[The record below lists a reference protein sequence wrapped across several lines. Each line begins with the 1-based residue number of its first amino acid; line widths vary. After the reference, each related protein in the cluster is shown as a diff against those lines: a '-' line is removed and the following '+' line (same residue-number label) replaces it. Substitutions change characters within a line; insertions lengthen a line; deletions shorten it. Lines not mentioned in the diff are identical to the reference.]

1 MRFSQRIGR
10 RPIKNIIQKDSM
22 DEDLRNG
29 LWNAFQVVVLDVLDR
44 QYNWISGSPHGPLF
58 RMLWLNFFKYPLDSL
73 DDYWETTRGR
83 IREWY
88 FEAEWDLVYDFIE
101 FIAQNLLDSDKES
114 FVEICNSVL
123 EKELSTYRF
132 IGDNIGEIT
141 SAAEISAIEAA
152 LADSSPFAGI
162 NGHLQSALEKFT
174 DRKNPDYRNS
184 IKESISAVE
193 GMARLITGAPKAT
206 LGQAIKRLTDNGLVL
221 HPALKDA
228 WSKLYGYTSDAD
240 GIRHAML
247 EESKIRSS
255 DAKYML
261 VSCSAFVSYLLELSR
276 EAGLKLQR

>member
-29 LWNAFQVVVLDVLDR
+29 LWNAFQVAVLDVLDGHCDR
-44 QYNWISGSPHGPLF
+44 ISESPYGQLF
-58 RMLWLNFFKYPLDSL
+58 RQLWSDFFKYPLDTL
-73 DDYWETTRGR
+73 NNHWKTTRER
-83 IREWY
+83 IRKGYFGVKWY
-88 FEAEWDLVYDFIE
+88 DVYDFIE
-101 FIAQNLLDSDKES
+101 FIAQNLSGSDKEI
-114 FVEICNSVL
+114 FVGSCNSVL
-123 EKELSTYRF
+123 EKELSAYRF
-132 IGDNIGEIT
+132 IGDRIGEIT
-141 SAAEISAIEAA
+141 NEAEISAIEAA

-162 NGHLQSALEKFT
+162 NKHLQSALEKFT

-193 GMARLITGAPKAT
+193 GMARLITGDSKST
-206 LGQAIKRLTDNGLVL
+206 LGKAIKRLKDNNLVL
-221 HPALKDA
+221 HPALEDA
-228 WSKLYGYTSDAD
+228 WSKLYGYTSDSG

-247 EESKIRSS
+247 EESKIRSG

-276 EAGLKLQR
+276 DAGLKLRH

>member
-1 MRFSQRIGR
+1 MRFSQRKGLR
-10 RPIKNIIQKDSM
+10 SVKSIIQKDSM
-22 DEDLRNG
+22 DEDLRTG
-29 LWNAFQVVVLDVLDR
+29 LWNAFQIVVLEKLDDL
-44 QYNWISGSPHGPLF
+44 YDSISESPRKHLF

-73 DDYWETTRGR
+73 DDYWEITRRR
-83 IREWY
+83 IRDWY
-88 FEAEWDLVYDFIE
+88 FEAEWYDIYDFIE
-101 FIAQNLLDSDKES
+101 FIAQNLSGTDKGL
-114 FVEICNSVL
+114 FIKICNSIL
-123 EKELSTYRF
+123 EKELSAYRF

-141 SAAEISAIEAA
+141 SEAEISAIESA
-152 LADSSPFAGI
+152 LADTSPFAGI
-162 NGHLQSALEKFT
+162 NGHFQSALEKFT

-193 GMARLITGAPKAT
+193 GMARLITGDPKAT

>member
-1 MRFSQRIGR
+1 MFRV
-10 RPIKNIIQKDSM
+10 
-22 DEDLRNG
+22 
-29 LWNAFQVVVLDVLDR
+29 LWF
-44 QYNWISGSPHGPLF
+44 G
-58 RMLWLNFFKYPLDSL
+58 FFKYPLDNL
-73 DDYWETTRGR
+73 NDHWKTARRR

-101 FIAQNLLDSDKES
+101 FIAQNLSGSDKEL

-123 EKELSTYRF
+123 EKELSAYRF

-141 SAAEISAIEAA
+141 NEAEISAIEAG
-152 LADSSPFAGI
+152 LADSSLFAGI
-162 NGHLQSALEKFT
+162 NGHLRNALEKFT

-193 GMARLITGAPKAT
+193 GMARLITGDPKAT
-206 LGQAIKRLTDNGLVL
+206 LGKAIKRLKDNGLVL
-221 HPALKDA
+221 HPALEDA
-228 WSKLYGYTSDAD
+228 WSKLYGYTSDAG

-247 EESKIRSS
+247 EESTIRSG

-276 EAGLKLQR
+276 EAGLKLR

>member
-10 RPIKNIIQKDSM
+10 RPIKNIIQNDSM
-22 DEDLRNG
+22 DKDLRAG
-29 LWNAFQVVVLDVLDR
+29 LWNALQVIVLDVLDVH
-44 QYNWISGSPHGPLF
+44 YNWIIGSPYEQLF
-58 RMLWLNFFKYPLDSL
+58 RSLWSNFFKYPLDNL
-73 DDYWETTRGR
+73 DNDWDETRRR
-83 IREWY
+83 IRDWY

-101 FIAQNLLDSDKES
+101 FIAQNISDPDKEL
-114 FVEICNSVL
+114 FVENCNSVL
-123 EKELSTYRF
+123 EKELSAYRF

-141 SAAEISAIEAA
+141 SEAEISAIEAA
-152 LADSSPFAGI
+152 LADSSPLAGI

-193 GMARLITGAPKAT
+193 GMARLITGDPKAT
-206 LGQAIKRLTDNGLVL
+206 LGQAIKRLKDNGLVL
-221 HPALKDA
+221 HRALEDA
-228 WSKLYGYTSDAD
+228 WGKLYGYTSDSG

-247 EESKIRSS
+247 EESKIQSS

-276 EAGLKLQR
+276 EAGLKLR